1 MQHEMTSQPETATA
15 LHAQPP
21 AKLDSRRN
29 VIAYTGDTIGFFSGM
44 AFIPATTVLVGL
56 ASALTKDKTLI
67 GIVAMAWGVASL
79 FPQLIAARFVQ
90 GKRRTKPIVILS
102 SAFGRQTMLLFALW
116 LLFTNAQSPLLT
128 IGLLI
133 AAIVIFNVVD
143 SITGIAWFD
152 MLSRN
157 LSPRG
162 RGRILG
168 TAQFLG
174 SLAGIGSGFIVARI
188 LAPEGLPFPQNYA
201 VVIICAWLGFM
212 VSFLFQFAYQEN
224 PVTQPHHASSESNSF
239 TSRIIDCVKTDK
251 VFRRVLL
258 TRLLSGLEAM
268 SAAFYVVYIKDRLHL
283 PDTAIG
289 VFSLAFIIGGILGV
303 GWFTW
308 LAGRTGA
315 RNVVRAAT
323 ALQAAAP
330 ICALGAAIIPGIEAI
345 PIIGYVVFALILAI
359 NGAAAR
365 AYILGFG
372 GYAIDI
378 APANRRSMYVAI
390 INTLSGLVGL
400 SPVLSGIWLD
410 AAVGNAG
417 AYPILFCAVAVIAG
431 AGAILSLTLPR
442 PIQLD
447 A

>member
-1 MQHEMTSQPETATA
+1 MTPQPETATSS
-15 LHAQPP
+15 
-21 AKLDSRRN
+21 AKMDTRRN
-29 VIAYTGDTIGFFSGM
+29 VIAYTGDTVGFFSGM

-56 ASALTKDKTLI
+56 ASALTRDKTLI

-90 GKRRTKPIVILS
+90 GKRRTKPIVILT

-128 IGLLI
+128 IWLLI
-133 AAIVIFNVVD
+133 GAIVIFNVVD

-174 SLAGIGSGFIVARI
+174 SLAGIGSGLIVSRI
-188 LAPEGLPFPQNYA
+188 LSPEGLPFPQNYA

-212 VSFLFQFAYQEN
+212 VSFAFQFAYQEN
-224 PVTQPHHASSESNSF
+224 PATQPYHASEESGSF
-239 TSRIIDCVKTDK
+239 TSRIVDCIKTDK

-268 SAAFYVVYIKDRLHL
+268 SAAFYVVYVKERLQL

-289 VFSLAFIIGGILGV
+289 VFSLSFIIGGIVGV
-303 GWFTW
+303 AWFTW
-308 LAGRTGA
+308 LASRTGA

-323 ALQAAAP
+323 VLQAAAP
-330 ICALGAAIIPGIEAI
+330 IGALGAALIPGIETI
-345 PIIGYVVFALILAI
+345 PIVGYIVFALILAI
-359 NGAAAR
+359 NGAASR

-378 APANRRSMYVAI
+378 APATNRSMYVAI

-410 AAVGNAG
+410 AASGNAG
-417 AYPILFCAVAVIAG
+417 AYPYLFGVVAAIAG
-431 AGAILSLTLPR
+431 AGAIISFTLPR
-442 PIQLD
+442 PTQLD